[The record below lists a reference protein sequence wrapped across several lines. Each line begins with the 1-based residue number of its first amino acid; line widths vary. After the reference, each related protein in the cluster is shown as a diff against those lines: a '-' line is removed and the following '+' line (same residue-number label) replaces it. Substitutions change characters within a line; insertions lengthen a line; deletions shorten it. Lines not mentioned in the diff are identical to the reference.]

1 MSKLLQRLVQHARSP
16 QRGVEPLLPPF
27 YAPSKTSGQSSWTSP
42 IAADASEIEMAP
54 ASAAG
59 PWQSTSAF
67 ERLPKNEMAQAR
79 IVPRIEVPMQ
89 PKPVQSRES
98 AGPARPQ
105 IERRTGPYNIEN
117 IIDTSTEPL
126 REPLRE
132 VSYSTEAEPSQT
144 AAQPERQ
151 APVPADSPSVS
162 RSVPV
167 SGRTKKT
174 VDEQPQMRH
183 SPVTPPRLQQVA
195 SKTSLSKQDRL
206 PPQPRSI
213 GEEPFSDVIISIGHI
228 EIRAGQT
235 APPPRRAA
243 FRPRVSLSDFLNQ
256 QNRERV

>member
-1 MSKLLQRLVQHARSP
+1 MSKLLQRLMQHARSP

-42 IAADASEIEMAP
+42 IAVDASEIEMAP

-59 PWQSTSAF
+59 PWQSTFAF
-67 ERLPKNEMAQAR
+67 DRQPKNEMAQAP
-79 IVPRIEVPMQ
+79 IVRRIEVPMQ
-89 PKPVQSRES
+89 PKPVQSREF

-105 IERRTGPYNIEN
+105 IERRTGPYNIEK
-117 IIDTSTEPL
+117 IINTSTEP
-126 REPLRE
+126 RRK
-132 VSYSTEAEPSQT
+132 VSHSTEAEPSQT

-174 VDEQPQMRH
+174 ADEQPQMRH

-228 EIRAGQT
+228 EIRAGGT